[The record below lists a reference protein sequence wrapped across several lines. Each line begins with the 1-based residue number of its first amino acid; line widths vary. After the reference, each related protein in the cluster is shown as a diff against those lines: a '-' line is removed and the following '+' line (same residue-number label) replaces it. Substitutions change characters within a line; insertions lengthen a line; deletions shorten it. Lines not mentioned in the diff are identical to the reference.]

1 MPHELA
7 GDGPA
12 VRGDSTAARRGP
24 QSSLLGPV
32 LGGLVSLA
40 AGLAIGC
47 GTSSQPSTPIDAAT
61 ATAPS
66 RDPFREA
73 GLGFE
78 RIALRRL
85 RLSLEVP
92 DPKGWR
98 PVRGPSRFVRL
109 EHSATTSSLVV
120 RVWLEVNRMTPKSCE
135 ESARLFRELP
145 KGGELLAREPRLVAG
160 FDSEVRVGVRP
171 IGVAP
176 ATSVEGYVT
185 AFGAR
190 GRACLA
196 FAFVTRAE
204 GSDARRIVEDRLAL
218 FDERT
223 LAGLRPEGFDEDA
236 LRESTPR

>member
-1 MPHELA
+1 MPHELP

-12 VRGDSTAARRGP
+12 VRGDATAARRAP

-32 LGGLVSLA
+32 LVGLVSLA

-47 GTSSQPSTPIDAAT
+47 AAPSLTTSPTNASAVP
-61 ATAPS
+61 APS

-78 RIALRRL
+78 RIALRRF

-98 PVRGPSRFVRL
+98 PERGPSRFVRL
-109 EHSATTSSLVV
+109 EHPATTSSLAV
-120 RVWLEVNRMTPKSCE
+120 RAWVELDRMTPKSCE

-160 FDSEVRVGVRP
+160 FDAEVRVGVRP

-176 ATSVEGYVT
+176 TTSAEGYVT

-196 FAFVTRAE
+196 FAFVTRAT

-223 LAGLRPEGFDEDA
+223 LGGLRPEGFDEDA
-236 LRESTPR
+236 LREPTPR